1 MIDEL
6 DRAILEH
13 LTEDGRRSFRSIA
26 DEVDTSAVTVT
37 NRVDKMAE
45 KGVIQDYSVNIN
57 HEKLGYEL
65 AAHMSLETKGD
76 RTELRE
82 RLDDTEHIH
91 SMYRVTGDTDMVLI
105 GKFQDQNQLS
115 SFVKERLLSD
125 NSDLVERVNT
135 QIIMDTYREGHPGP
149 LG

>member
-13 LTEDGRRSFRSIA
+13 LTEDARRSFRSIA

-37 NRVDKMAE
+37 NRVDKMAD
-45 KGVIQDYSVNIN
+45 KGIIEDYGVNIN

-65 AAHMSLETKGD
+65 SAHMSLETKGD
-76 RTELRE
+76 REELKD
-82 RLDDTEHIH
+82 RLSDVDHIH
-91 SMYRVTGDTDMVLI
+91 SMYRVTGDTDMVMV
-105 GKFQDQNQLS
+105 GRFQDQDQLS
-115 SFVKERLLSD
+115 SFVKDRLLSD

-149 LG
+149 LE